1 GTYDHSKNRNLN
13 FQDSYD
19 GTGVRNLTLMGKYGA
34 DTTIIDLNGSD
45 FLDITSGESDSR
57 IEGLKIIN
65 SSSGAIRLSNSSV
78 NISNCIFENN
88 SNQEFENGGAILL
101 DNTNQPVMI
110 TNTLFKGNSSQWR
123 GGAIDFWNDG
133 AELVLM
139 NCVFDNN
146 NANETGGAINK
157 DFNTNL
163 TIVNSL
169 FLNNTIQQT
178 WGAAGVNIMS
188 DNGSVEI
195 VNSIFIDN
203 TRSDGTDGDVDG
215 TAYVDHC
222 ILQSET
228 SPVFNYGENFIFPDE
243 QLLNDPENGDYALDE
258 YSPAIGLGLDEFY
271 SDIVNDDIIISEE
284 LGIDYLGNA
293 RVQPAGSH
301 PDLGPIEHTRWEQ
314 RRKVFYVDVSGSDSN
329 DGLSA
334 GAPLLT
340 LGEAFNKSVIR
351 DTIELAAGTY
361 AGVNNRDLNFNGVD
375 RIIRSTDGAASTII
389 DCENLGHAF
398 VLENGETDSTIISG
412 ITIQNGSSDDG
423 GAVDI
428 DGADPIFD
436 GVIFKDNYAS
446 VSGGAVYASDSYAEF
461 VNCVFVGNH
470 AAAAGAFA
478 FSDGAVTL
486 DFITAVGNH
495 GDDDVSFSG
504 DVSISNSILWGNSP
518 VDDAADVT
526 YSDVMGG
533 NAGTGN
539 YNGRPGFTDG
549 FNGDFTLK
557 DWSPVIGQASAE
569 NAVLYDIEGNARS
582 DSIPDM
588 GAYENTLDAATTYTR
603 HYWYVSTWGSD
614 SVSTNMGAYEN
625 PFATIQ
631 HALNHG
637 IYDDEIH
644 IAPGAYSESLNNWG
658 KDLLIVGGAVPSD
671 VTIDGNFE
679 INGGS
684 PALYDL
690 HLTNNNGTNDAL
702 QINNDAV
709 VTMYNLLI
717 TNSNYAGVTVNN
729 DAIATMYNLTIYG
742 NTTGIYD
749 NSTGTVSAVNSIL
762 WNNTAETYG
771 TPTITYSDV
780 EDGYT
785 GTGNIDSDPDF
796 VAAENGDFNLQ
807 ITSPCID
814 AGDSTYAYDSDSTV
828 TDMGAFPLIRE
839 FLTDTSAGNIVVTG
853 DESAVITNDFTLNEN
868 DTLFVEPGADVY
880 FD

>member
-1 GTYDHSKNRNLN
+1 GGDDDLGGDEILLNTNPEFADSTYVLHERSPAIGAGETEGEDTEGDEIYAPTVDILGNARPNPADSNPDLGAYEHELAVTPYPSPVTNLMATPLHRSIQLDWLYAEDEDVEMYIAYMGEDSITFTPVDTVFGRFNTRTTIDSLVNGTEIDDDYYPKWYWFYVTAVDTADYESSPTLHVKISPFFQGPVWIVDKDNGSNDGEGSPEEPMKYIEDAIQESADGDTIMLMPGTYDHSKNRNLN

-45 FLDITSGESDSR
+45 FLDITSGESDSK

-78 NISNCIFENN
+78 NINNCIFENN

-361 AGVNNRDLNFNGVD
+361 SGTENRDLLFNGVD

-398 VLENGETDSTIISG
+398 VMEDGETDSTIISG

-533 NAGTGN
+533 NVGTGN

-557 DWSPVIGQASAE
+557 DWSPVIGQASAA

-614 SVSTNMGAYEN
+614 S
-625 PFATIQ
+625 
-631 HALNHG
+631 
-637 IYDDEIH
+637 
-644 IAPGAYSESLNNWG
+644 
-658 KDLLIVGGAVPSD
+658 
-671 VTIDGNFE
+671 
-679 INGGS
+679 
-684 PALYDL
+684 
-690 HLTNNNGTNDAL
+690 
-702 QINNDAV
+702 
-709 VTMYNLLI
+709 
-717 TNSNYAGVTVNN
+717 
-729 DAIATMYNLTIYG
+729 
-742 NTTGIYD
+742 
-749 NSTGTVSAVNSIL
+749 
-762 WNNTAETYG
+762 
-771 TPTITYSDV
+771 
-780 EDGYT
+780 
-785 GTGNIDSDPDF
+785 
-796 VAAENGDFNLQ
+796 
-807 ITSPCID
+807 
-814 AGDSTYAYDSDSTV
+814 
-828 TDMGAFPLIRE
+828 
-839 FLTDTSAGNIVVTG
+839 
-853 DESAVITNDFTLNEN
+853 
-868 DTLFVEPGADVY
+868 
-880 FD
+880 

>member
-1 GTYDHSKNRNLN
+1 
-13 FQDSYD
+13 
-19 GTGVRNLTLMGKYGA
+19 
-34 DTTIIDLNGSD
+34 
-45 FLDITSGESDSR
+45 
-57 IEGLKIIN
+57 
-65 SSSGAIRLSNSSV
+65 
-78 NISNCIFENN
+78 
-88 SNQEFENGGAILL
+88 
-101 DNTNQPVMI
+101 
-110 TNTLFKGNSSQWR
+110 
-123 GGAIDFWNDG
+123 
-133 AELVLM
+133 LV
-139 NCVFDNN
+139 
-146 NANETGGAINK
+146 
-157 DFNTNL
+157 
-163 TIVNSL
+163 IVQSL
-169 FLNNTIQQT
+169 FLNNTT
-178 WGAAGVNIMS
+178 NANWGAGGVNSFAAEYGGNTTI
-188 DNGSVEI
+188 I
-195 VNSIFIDN
+195 NSIFAGNANAFGSTESDVYSSNGYSID
-203 TRSDGTDGDVDG
+203 
-215 TAYVDHC
+215 VDHC
-222 ILQSET
+222 VLQST
-228 SPVFNYGENFIFPDE
+228 NSQAFGWGENYAFDPFI
-243 QLLNDPENGDYALDE
+243 NDTANGDFSLNE
-258 YSPAIGLGLDEFY
+258 YSLAIGLGIHEYYDP
-271 SDIVNDDIIISEE
+271 IVDNDMMVPETDF
-284 LGIDYLGNA
+284 LGNA
-293 RVQPAGSH
+293 RPGSGGGK
-301 PDLGPIEHTRWEQ
+301 PDIGAIEHERWEP
-314 RRKVFYVDVSGSDSN
+314 RRKVFYLATDGDDGN

-334 GAPLLT
+334 DSPLLS
-340 LGEAFNKSVIR
+340 LAEAFNKSVIR

-361 AGVNNRDLNFNGVD
+361 SGTENRDLLFNGVD

-398 VLENGETDSTIISG
+398 VLEDGETDSTIISG

-533 NAGTGN
+533 NMGTGN

-557 DWSPVIGQASAE
+557 DWSPVIGQASAA

-644 IAPGAYSESLNNWG
+644 IAPGAY
-658 KDLLIVGGAVPSD
+658 
-671 VTIDGNFE
+671 
-679 INGGS
+679 
-684 PALYDL
+684 
-690 HLTNNNGTNDAL
+690 
-702 QINNDAV
+702 
-709 VTMYNLLI
+709 
-717 TNSNYAGVTVNN
+717 
-729 DAIATMYNLTIYG
+729 
-742 NTTGIYD
+742 
-749 NSTGTVSAVNSIL
+749 
-762 WNNTAETYG
+762 
-771 TPTITYSDV
+771 
-780 EDGYT
+780 
-785 GTGNIDSDPDF
+785 
-796 VAAENGDFNLQ
+796 
-807 ITSPCID
+807 
-814 AGDSTYAYDSDSTV
+814 
-828 TDMGAFPLIRE
+828 
-839 FLTDTSAGNIVVTG
+839 
-853 DESAVITNDFTLNEN
+853 
-868 DTLFVEPGADVY
+868 
-880 FD
+880 

>member
-1 GTYDHSKNRNLN
+1 G
-13 FQDSYD
+13 
-19 GTGVRNLTLMGKYGA
+19 
-34 DTTIIDLNGSD
+34 
-45 FLDITSGESDSR
+45 SGESWFDAGDDHYDFDPLFADSTYALS
-57 IEGLKIIN
+57 EY
-65 SSSGAIRLSNSSV
+65 SHAI
-78 NISNCIFENN
+78 
-88 SNQEFENGGAILL
+88 G
-101 DNTNQPVMI
+101 
-110 TNTLFKGNSSQWR
+110 R
-123 GGAIDFWNDG
+123 GG
-133 AELVLM
+133 
-139 NCVFDNN
+139 
-146 NANETGGAINK
+146 T
-157 DFNTNL
+157 
-163 TIVNSL
+163 
-169 FLNNTIQQT
+169 
-178 WGAAGVNIMS
+178 
-188 DNGSVEI
+188 
-195 VNSIFIDN
+195 SIED
-203 TRSDGTDGDVDG
+203 SDGNDLLAPGVD
-215 TAYVDHC
+215 
-222 ILQSET
+222 I
-228 SPVFNYGENFIFPDE
+228 
-243 QLLNDPENGDYALDE
+243 
-258 YSPAIGLGLDEFY
+258 
-271 SDIVNDDIIISEE
+271 
-284 LGIDYLGNA
+284 LGNP
-293 RVQPAGSH
+293 RPNPAGSN
-301 PDLGPIEHTRWEQ
+301 PDIGAYEHVLSDY
-314 RRKVFYVDVSGSDSN
+314 RRSVYYVDDANGDDGN
-329 DGLSA
+329 DGLSSA
-334 GAPLLT
+334 ESIKTISGA
-340 LGEAFNKSVIR
+340 LGKSSNR
-351 DTIELAAGTY
+351 DTLELAAGTY
-361 AGVNNRDLNFNGVD
+361 SGADNRNLNMGGLT
-375 RIIRSTDGAASTII
+375 RIIRTSSGPASTII
-389 DCENLGHAF
+389 DCENQAPAF
-398 VLENGETDSTIISG
+398 VFDTDEPDSVHISGLTII
-412 ITIQNGSSDDG
+412 NGSSENG
-423 GAVDI
+423 GAVSI
-428 DGADPIFD
+428 SGADPVFENMIFR
-436 GVIFKDNYAS
+436 DNNS
-446 VSGGAVYASDSYAEF
+446 GGNGGAVYASDSYSSF
-461 VNCVFVGNH
+461 TNCVFVDNH
-470 AAAAGAFA
+470 AAQGGAFA
-478 FSDGAVTL
+478 FSGGAVTL

-504 DVSISNSILWGNSP
+504 AVSISNSILWGNSP

-658 KDLLIVGGAVPSD
+658 KDLLVVGGAVPSD

-684 PALYDL
+684 PVLYDL

-828 TDMGAFPLIRE
+828 TDMGAFPLIR
-839 FLTDTSAGNIVVTG
+839 
-853 DESAVITNDFTLNEN
+853 
-868 DTLFVEPGADVY
+868 
-880 FD
+880 